1 MAVSLMKY
9 FSEKGGIDSEHRGN
23 LHWPGTANGFP
34 FRGDV
39 APLLR
44 GDEFEDQVA
53 HAIDFHSR
61 AFKLWEPEDKHAFD
75 RIRDKI
81 CNGLYVEYVRYD
93 RWSDANMGLIVWLE
107 WGQIYGETVNGKSGN
122 PLG

>member
-1 MAVSLMKY
+1 MKY